1 MSSNKIDQ
9 SSRRTVNETA
19 LYHRF
24 FSQLH
29 HLCQWPLA
37 TEAKRSFPSA
47 PCEKKPQ
54 VLRVCLALQWVD
66 NKAVSMLTTSG
77 RANDAVEV
85 KLKTKTGGKW
95 DKKR

>member
-1 MSSNKIDQ
+1 MKPLCTTGF
-9 SSRRTVNETA
+9 SRSFTTCA
-19 LYHRF
+19 SGL
-24 FSQLH
+24 
-29 HLCQWPLA
+29 WPLKQS
-37 TEAKRSFPSA
+37 EVFHLPRVR
-47 PCEKKPQ
+47 KKPQ